1 MKRTLFLVGMLLLS
15 LQLPAQ
21 RHQPPYTL
29 ADQKINGPVKTVT
42 TFYESH
48 QDGMHYVTIEHY
60 NRKGVLES
68 RTVKGEMR
76 GGTTNYLFDKKGRL
90 VGEEFSYFYS
100 YKSTYTYDKKG
111 CIVRKTTVTH
121 EEEGDITYDT
131 VEYVNNKDC
140 KPLFIKYGSASTDTL
155 RYDND
160 GRLVYYYDG
169 YSRNEY
175 SYDADGNLVQQRVEN
190 EGKKAILH
198 YTYDEIGWLSEFWLI
213 EDDVKT
219 EHIQYAYSGQQDA
232 YGNWFYCMQN
242 YPNNKEAREDLIIR
256 AMEYYTE

>member
-1 MKRTLFLVGMLLLS
+1 MKRIFFLTGMLLLGQ
-15 LQLPAQ
+15 QLSAQ
-21 RHQPPYTL
+21 LLLPPYSL

-42 TFYESH
+42 TFYEDH
-48 QDGMHYVTIEHY
+48 ENGMHYVTIEHY

-68 RTVKGEMR
+68 RTVNGEMR
-76 GGTTNYLFDKKGRL
+76 GGTTNYIFDKKGRL

-121 EEEGDITYDT
+121 EEEGDVTYDT

-140 KPLFIKYGSASTDTL
+140 KPLFIKYRGSIDTL

-169 YSRNEY
+169 YSRNEFT
-175 SYDADGNLVQQRVEN
+175 YDADGNLVKQQVEN
-190 EGKKAILH
+190 EAGNYINRF
-198 YTYDEIGWLSEFWLI
+198 TYDEMGWLSEFWLI
-213 EDDVKT
+213 EDGVET
-219 EHIQYAYSGQQDA
+219 EHIQYTYSGQQDA
-232 YGNWFYCMQN
+232 YGNWFYCMLN
-242 YPNNKEAREDLIIR
+242 YPNNKEAQEDLIIR
-256 AMEYYTE
+256 AMEYYSE

>member
-76 GGTTNYLFDKKGRL
+76 GGTTNYLFNKKGRL

-175 SYDADGNLVQQRVEN
+175 SYDADGNLVQQQVEN

-219 EHIQYAYSGQQDA
+219 EHIQYTYSGQQDA